1 VIFQLDVCQG
11 RVQRLR
17 QHHWWYSS
25 SMKSSDIK
33 GIYKNYRTC
42 SALTE
47 LPWQLP
53 AELQRYIVP
62 ADDMGVPKKRKLPCH
77 LQSENKLGQSQ
88 RSQNNPN
95 ARRRTARLKKKKH
108 VGEEVSGEG
117 LGGFFSEPGQVQYG
131 FGEGSGEGV
140 GASVCASFCVS
151 RLLCVKISLC
161 KNYSV

>member
-1 VIFQLDVCQG
+1 MTWEYQRNGNSHVICKVKTSWA
-11 RVQRLR
+11 RVREAKITQTQDGA
-17 QHHWWYSS
+17 QH
-25 SMKSSDIK
+25 
-33 GIYKNYRTC
+33 
-42 SALTE
+42 A
-47 LPWQLP
+47 
-53 AELQRYIVP
+53 
-62 ADDMGVPKKRKLPCH
+62 
-77 LQSENKLGQSQ
+77 
-88 RSQNNPN
+88 
-95 ARRRTARLKKKKH
+95 LKKKKH

>member
-62 ADDMGVPKKRKLPCH
+62 ADDMGVAKKRKLPCH

-117 LGGFFSEPGQVQYG
+117 LGGFFFRARS
-131 FGEGSGEGV
+131 GSIRFRRRFRRRCG
-140 GASVCASFCVS
+140 SLCVCK
-151 RLLCVKISLC
+151 LLCVKTSLC
-161 KNYSV
+161 KDFSV